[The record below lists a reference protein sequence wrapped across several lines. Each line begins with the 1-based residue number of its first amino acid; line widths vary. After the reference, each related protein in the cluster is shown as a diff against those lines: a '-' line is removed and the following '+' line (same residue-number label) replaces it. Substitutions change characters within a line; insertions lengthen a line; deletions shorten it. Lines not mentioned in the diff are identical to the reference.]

1 MRNSLRALAATAAAA
16 AALFTGAAQAE
27 MATYTIDPSHT
38 FATFQISHFGASVN
52 RGRLDKKEGT
62 VQFDRAAK
70 TGKVELT
77 IDAASI
83 SSGVPQFDRHLK
95 SADNF
100 DVEKF
105 PTIKF
110 VGDKFHF
117 SGDKVTAVD
126 GQLTLKGQTHPVTL
140 KANQFNCYDSPMLK
154 REVCGGDFEATI
166 DRTQWGLNYG
176 LPMVAG
182 KEVRVIAT
190 VEAVKQ

>member
-1 MRNSLRALAATAAAA
+1 MRHTLTALAACATLAAFAA
-16 AALFTGAAQAE
+16 PAQAADYVIE
-27 MATYTIDPSHT
+27 PTHT
-38 FATFQISHFGASVN
+38 FASFEITHFG
-52 RGRLDKKEGT
+52 
-62 VQFDRAAK
+62 AAK

>member
-1 MRNSLRALAATAAAA
+1 MRHTLTALAACATMAAFAA
-16 AALFTGAAQAE
+16 PAQAADYVIE
-27 MATYTIDPSHT
+27 PTHT
-38 FATFQISHFGASVN
+38 FASFEITHFGAAKN
-52 RGRLDKKEGT
+52 RARFDKKEGT

-95 SADNF
+95 SADIF

-154 REVCGGDFEATI
+154 RGGCGGDFEATI

>member
-1 MRNSLRALAATAAAA
+1 MRHNLTALAACATLAAFAA
-16 AALFTGAAQAE
+16 PAQAADYVIE
-27 MATYTIDPSHT
+27 PTHT
-38 FATFQISHFGASVN
+38 FASFEITHFGAAKN
-52 RGRLDKKEGT
+52 RARFDKKEGT

-140 KANQFNCYDSPMLK
+140 
-154 REVCGGDFEATI
+154 
-166 DRTQWGLNYG
+166 
-176 LPMVAG
+176 
-182 KEVRVIAT
+182 
-190 VEAVKQ
+190 

>member
-1 MRNSLRALAATAAAA
+1 MRKTALVSLVAALPLLATLPAQAAT
-16 AALFTGAAQAE
+16 
-27 MATYTIDPSHT
+27 YKIDPAHT
-38 FATFQISHFGASVN
+38 FATFEIDHFGASVN
-52 RGRLDKKEGT
+52 RGRFDKKEGT